1 MNVLNRIV
9 SVVLLLVVMVACTTL
24 FLAPVYVFNWSGTWS
39 GYFSRYFSRAI
50 PYSAGWIGQKALG
63 ILFAVALDIILILVL
78 ILEVRWP
85 KPKTI
90 RVEKT
95 SGGEVMISVASV
107 ADRLT
112 YEIDQLA
119 GVLRVKPKIS
129 VKRRGVVVVLD
140 VRTVAGIDVPER
152 SERIVATAQAVIEEN
167 LGLKLAQP
175 PKVSL
180 RTAPYP
186 RTPVVRDSR
195 RRPPSVVKEEPP
207 PIVPDPAP
215 VDEPGTELL
224 A

>member
-9 SVVLLLVVMVACTTL
+9 IVILLLIVMVAGTIL
-24 FLAPVYVFNWSGTWS
+24 FVAPVYVFDWSGAWS
-39 GYFSRYFSRAI
+39 GYFSRYFGRAI
-50 PYSAGWIGQKALG
+50 PYSAGWVGQKALG
-63 ILFAVALDIILILVL
+63 ILFAVALDIILVLVL
-78 ILEVRWP
+78 ILEVRRP

-95 SGGEVMISVASV
+95 SGGDVLISVASV

-112 YEIDQLA
+112 YEIDQLE

-129 VKRRGVVVVLD
+129 VKRRGVVVMLD

-152 SERIVATAQAVIEEN
+152 SERIVETAQAVIEEK

-186 RTPVVRDSR
+186 RTPVVHDRR
-195 RRPPSVVKEEPP
+195 RRPPDVVNEEPA